1 MFLYVQYIIS
11 LSFEKDSQWYI
22 SNDQIYDNLQYCF
35 HIRENLENRSSI
47 ITDPLDIFKNI

>member
-47 ITDPLDIFKNI
+47 IIDPLDIFKNI